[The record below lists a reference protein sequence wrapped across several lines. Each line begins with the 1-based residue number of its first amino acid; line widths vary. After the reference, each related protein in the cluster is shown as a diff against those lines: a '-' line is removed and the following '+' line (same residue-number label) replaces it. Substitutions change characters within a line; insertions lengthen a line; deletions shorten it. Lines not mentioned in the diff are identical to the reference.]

1 MKLVQLSNKG
11 RLISYYN
18 VIVGR
23 QEFTPTNK
31 QYCLYVYND
40 DMEVILKEMGFTLM
54 GRFWVYPV
62 GNNILNMR
70 KLITKVLLP
79 SASNLY
85 IGILE

>member
-1 MKLVQLSNKG
+1 MKLIQLIDKG

-18 VIVGR
+18 VIVGK
-23 QEFTPTNK
+23 QDFAPTNK

-40 DMEVILKEMGFTLM
+40 DMDLILREMGFSLM

-70 KLITKVLLP
+70 KLITKILLP
-79 SASNLY
+79 TTSNLY
-85 IGILE
+85 IGVLE